1 MSNISTAMEIQ
12 QACTSSVYNSDNM
25 KIVAQIAHVTD
36 FNPEISMLLLKY
48 AASLSA
54 DVATRVTSILM
65 PYDQLNSMVAE
76 LQEME
81 SLDVN

>member
-1 MSNISTAMEIQ
+1 MEIQ
-12 QACTSSVYNSDNM
+12 QACKSSVYNSDNM
-25 KIVAQIAHVTD
+25 EIIAQINLATD

-65 PYDQLNSMVAE
+65 PRNQFNSMVAE
-76 LQEME
+76 LKEME
-81 SLDVN
+81 SFDFN

>member
-12 QACTSSVYNSDNM
+12 QACKSSVYSSDN
-25 KIVAQIAHVTD
+25 IEIIAQIAHATD

-65 PYDQLNSMVAE
+65 PRDQLNSMVSE
-76 LQEME
+76 LKEME
-81 SLDVN
+81 SFDFN